1 MYVKRESYLSTI
13 VKKFSILK
21 GISRLAVSDSYSV
34 LFFSLRI
41 IVHVSFWARHDTA
54 KIRYITQSCQEGYVQ
69 KISFHYRLQFTWK
82 LKNKHT

>member
-54 KIRYITQSCQEGYVQ
+54 KIRYITQELSRRICS
-69 KISFHYRLQFTWK
+69 KNFFSLQIAIHVET
-82 LKNKHT
+82 